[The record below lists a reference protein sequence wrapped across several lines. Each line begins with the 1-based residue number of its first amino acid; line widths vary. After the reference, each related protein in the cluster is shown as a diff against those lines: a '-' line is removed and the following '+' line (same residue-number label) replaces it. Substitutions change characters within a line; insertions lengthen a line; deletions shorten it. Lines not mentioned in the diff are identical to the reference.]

1 MFPFVMKD
9 PATARIYSERAG
21 DPDLEEAL
29 DQFVLG
35 LAERIDRL
43 QDAESAGD
51 LEGLAKLAAD
61 LVRDAQA
68 LGYPQLASAGLG
80 VVEVARQG
88 DKARVLG
95 GVLAITEIGYR
106 VRLGH
111 RGAF

>member
-1 MFPFVMKD
+1 MKER
-9 PATARIYSERAG
+9 AARIYSERAG

-43 QDAESAGD
+43 QDAPATAD
-51 LEGLAKLAAD
+51 HEGLAKLTAD
-61 LVRDAQA
+61 LARDAQA
-68 LGYPQLASAGLG
+68 LGYPELAAVGGALLEAARRRDAASVLEG
-80 VVEVARQG
+80 VR
-88 DKARVLG
+88 DLTD
-95 GVLAITEIGYR
+95 LGYR

>member
-1 MFPFVMKD
+1 MKD

-21 DPDLEEAL
+21 DPDLEQAL

-35 LAERIDRL
+35 LAERVDRL
-43 QDAESAGD
+43 QDAEAAGD
-51 LEGLAKLAAD
+51 LEGLAKLAAE

-68 LGYPQLASAGLG
+68 LGYPQLASAALG

-88 DKARVLG
+88 NKGRVLG
-95 GVLAITEIGYR
+95 GVLAITELGYR
-106 VRLGH
+106 IRLGH

>member
-1 MFPFVMKD
+1 MKER
-9 PATARIYSERAG
+9 PARIYSERAG

-43 QDAESAGD
+43 QDA
-51 LEGLAKLAAD
+51 
-61 LVRDAQA
+61 QA
-68 LGYPQLASAGLG
+68 LGYPQLVGAGSALLDASRRRDAAPVLEG
-80 VVEVARQG
+80 VRE
-88 DKARVLG
+88 
-95 GVLAITEIGYR
+95 ITDLGYR

>member
-1 MFPFVMKD
+1 MKD
-9 PATARIYSERAG
+9 RAARIYSERAG
-21 DPDLEEAL
+21 DPDVEEAL

-43 QDAESAGD
+43 QDAQSLGD
-51 LEGLAKLAAD
+51 QEGLAKLAAD

-68 LGYPQLASAGLG
+68 LGYPQLAGAGSALLEAARGRQSAPVLQG
-80 VVEVARQG
+80 VRE
-88 DKARVLG
+88 
-95 GVLAITEIGYR
+95 ITDLGYR

>member
-1 MFPFVMKD
+1 MKER
-9 PATARIYSERAG
+9 PARIYSERAG

-43 QDAESAGD
+43 QDAQALGD
-51 LEGLAKLAAD
+51 HDGLAKLAAE

-68 LGYPQLASAGLG
+68 LGYPQLVGAGSALLDASRRRDAAPVLEG
-80 VVEVARQG
+80 VREVT
-88 DKARVLG
+88 DL
-95 GVLAITEIGYR
+95 GYR